1 MNLHRDRFYK
11 KYLIFGIAVA
21 VLLSNVW
28 NMSAQRLIIPENLN
42 PANWEV
48 SPLYKQDTVT
58 IRFFGDIMMHTLQI
72 QTADKGEGRFDF
84 SSYYKLMEKYLRD
97 SDLNV
102 GNMEFTLGGEPYTGY
117 PAFSAPDSFAHYLAD
132 SGFNLYLCA
141 NNHIFDKSRKG
152 LIRTLDIYRKLA
164 ESHGIHFT
172 GAAGDEDE
180 EGKNNPLIINI
191 KGVRIAFVNATYGT
205 NSYRGDGWPKT
216 NILGDTQ
223 KLGKALETADTKA
236 DLTVALVHWG
246 SEYILEHGN
255 SQEQQARWL
264 AENGADIIIGSHPH
278 VVQDA
283 EVIKTKDKVVPVVYS
298 LGNSVSNMSAE
309 NTQVGL
315 MTTLQIVRHGNGDIE
330 ILDLEH
336 KFTWCSRPGGY
347 GDSYHVLPLTEYMGT
362 KEDWKGKW
370 EYEKM
375 VSTYRRV
382 ASLTEIK
389 ETTK

>member
-1 MNLHRDRFYK
+1 MQRDRFYK
-11 KYLIFGIAVA
+11 KYLIFRIAVA
-21 VLLSNVW
+21 VLLSNAW
-28 NMSAQRLIIPENLN
+28 TISAQRLIIPEKLD

-48 SPLYKQDTVT
+48 SPLYKQDTVK

-72 QTADKGEGRFDF
+72 QTADKGEGRFNF
-84 SSYYKLMEKYLRD
+84 SSYYKLMEKYLSD

-117 PAFSAPDSFAHYLAD
+117 PAFSAPDSFAAYLAD
-132 SGFNLYLCA
+132 IGFNIFLCA
-141 NNHIFDKSRKG
+141 NNHIFDKGRNG
-152 LIRTLDIYRKLA
+152 LVRTLEIYRKLA
-164 ESHGIHFT
+164 ESRGIRFT
-172 GAAGDEDE
+172 GAAGDET
-180 EGKNNPLIINI
+180 EGEMNNPLIINI
-191 KGVRIAFVNATYGT
+191 KGIRIAFVNATYGT
-205 NSYRGDGWPKT
+205 NSYRGEGWPRT
-216 NILGDTQ
+216 NILSDTQ
-223 KLGKALETADTKA
+223 TLEEALETAEAKA

-246 SEYILEHGN
+246 SEYILEHGK
-255 SQEQQARWL
+255 SQGLQARWL

-336 KFTWCSRPGGY
+336 MFTWCSRPGGY

>member
-28 NMSAQRLIIPENLN
+28 TISAQRLIIPEKLD

-48 SPLYKQDTVT
+48 SPLYKQDTVK

-84 SSYYKLMEKYLRD
+84 SSYYKLMEKYLSD

-117 PAFSAPDSFAHYLAD
+117 PAFSAPDSFAAYLAD
-132 SGFNLYLCA
+132 IGFNIFLCA
-141 NNHIFDKSRKG
+141 NNHIFDKGRNG
-152 LIRTLDIYRKLA
+152 LVRTLEIYRKLA
-164 ESHGIHFT
+164 ESRGIRFT
-172 GAAGDEDE
+172 GAAGDET
-180 EGKNNPLIINI
+180 EGDKNNPLIINI
-191 KGVRIAFVNATYGT
+191 KGIRIAFVNATYGT
-205 NSYRGDGWPKT
+205 NSYRGEGWPRT
-216 NILGDTQ
+216 NILSDTQ
-223 KLGKALETADTKA
+223 TLEEALETAEAKA
-236 DLTVALVHWG
+236 DLTVALIHWG
-246 SEYILEHGN
+246 SEYILEHGK
-255 SQEQQARWL
+255 SQGLQARWL

-336 KFTWCSRPGGY
+336 MFTWCSRPGGY
-347 GDSYHVLPLTEYMGT
+347 GDSYHVLPLTEYMNR
-362 KEDWKGKW
+362 KNEWKGKW

>member
-1 MNLHRDRFYK
+1 LQRDRFYK
-11 KYLIFGIAVA
+11 KYLIFRIAVA
-21 VLLSNVW
+21 VLLSNAW
-28 NMSAQRLIIPENLN
+28 TISAQRLIIPEKLD

-48 SPLYKQDTVT
+48 SPLYKQDTVK

-72 QTADKGEGRFDF
+72 QTADKGEGRFNF
-84 SSYYKLMEKYLRD
+84 SSYYKLMEKYLSD

-117 PAFSAPDSFAHYLAD
+117 PAFSAPDSFAAYLAD
-132 SGFNLYLCA
+132 IGFNIFLCA
-141 NNHIFDKSRKG
+141 NNHIFDKGRNG
-152 LIRTLDIYRKLA
+152 LVRTLEIYRKLA
-164 ESHGIHFT
+164 ESRGIRFT
-172 GAAGDEDE
+172 GAAGDET
-180 EGKNNPLIINI
+180 EGEMNNPLIINI
-191 KGVRIAFVNATYGT
+191 KGIRIAFVNATYGT
-205 NSYRGDGWPKT
+205 NSYRGEGWPRT
-216 NILGDTQ
+216 NILSDTQ
-223 KLGKALETADTKA
+223 TLEEALETAEAKA

-246 SEYILEHGN
+246 SEYILEHGK
-255 SQEQQARWL
+255 SQGLQARWL

-336 KFTWCSRPGGY
+336 MFTWCSRPGGY
-347 GDSYHVLPLTEYMGT
+347 GDSYHVLPLTEYVNR
-362 KEDWKGKW
+362 KNEWKGKW

>member
-1 MNLHRDRFYK
+1 
-11 KYLIFGIAVA
+11 
-21 VLLSNVW
+21 
-28 NMSAQRLIIPENLN
+28 MSAQRLIIPEDLN

-72 QTADKGEGRFDF
+72 QTADIGEGRFDF
-84 SSYYKLMEKYLRD
+84 SSYYKLMEKYLSD

-117 PAFSAPDSFAHYLAD
+117 PAFSAPDSFAAYLAD
-132 SGFNLYLCA
+132 IGFNIFLCA
-141 NNHIFDKSRKG
+141 NNHIFDKGRNG
-152 LIRTLDIYRKLA
+152 LVRTLEIYRKLA
-164 ESHGIHFT
+164 ESRGIRFT
-172 GAAGDEDE
+172 GAAGDET
-180 EGKNNPLIINI
+180 EGDKNNPLIINI
-191 KGVRIAFVNATYGT
+191 KGIRIAFVNATYGT
-205 NSYRGDGWPKT
+205 NSYRGEGWPRT
-216 NILGDTQ
+216 NILSDTQ
-223 KLGKALETADTKA
+223 TLEEALETAEAKA

-246 SEYILEHGN
+246 SEYILEHGK
-255 SQEQQARWL
+255 SQGLQARWL

-336 KFTWCSRPGGY
+336 MFTWCSRPGGY
-347 GDSYHVLPLTEYMGT
+347 GDSYHVLPLTEYVNR
-362 KEDWKGKW
+362 KNEWKGKW